1 MKLSGRD
8 AARFAAKPDL
18 SLCGVLIYGEDGV
31 EVAARRAKL
40 VNVALGKE
48 DGADMRLTR
57 LAAAEVRRDPASV
70 TDAVKARGF
79 FAGRQVVVVEDAGDG
94 TLPGL
99 QTALAEAT
107 PDDAFLVVTA
117 GILPARSK
125 LRKLFEAAKNAAA
138 APCYGDAPDRGAIS
152 DMLRE
157 AGARDVS
164 DDALRDLEALG
175 RALDAGAMRDL
186 ITRLALYSIDGAGPV
201 SPEDVA
207 ACAPRASDAELD
219 EALDA
224 VADGQAEAL
233 GPLLSRLEA
242 QGQSATGLVIAAS
255 RYFRQLHA
263 VAAVVEGGGAIDAA
277 VGSLRPPVFGP
288 RRDAL
293 MRRCRKWR
301 LGAVETA
308 LSILLETDDALRGGA
323 EAAGYAVLER
333 AFLKLALTARRL

>member
-18 SLCGVLIYGEDGV
+18 SLSGVLIYGEDGV
-31 EVAARRAKL
+31 EVAGRRAKL
-40 VNVALGKE
+40 VNVVLGGE

-57 LAAAEVRRDPASV
+57 LAAADVRRDPASV
-70 TDAVKARGF
+70 TDAMKARGF
-79 FAGRQVVVVEDAGDG
+79 FAGRQVVMVEDAGDG

-99 QTALAEAT
+99 QAALSEAT
-107 PDDAFLVVTA
+107 PEDAFLVVTA
-117 GILPARSK
+117 GVLPARSK
-125 LRKLFEAAKNAAA
+125 LRKLFETAKNAAA
-138 APCYGDAPDRGAIS
+138 APCFGDAPDRGAIG

-157 AGARDVS
+157 AGARDVA
-164 DDALRDLEALG
+164 DDAMRDLEALG

-186 ITRLALYSIDGAGPV
+186 ITRLALYSMDGDGPV
-201 SPEDVA
+201 SSADVA
-207 ACAPRASDAELD
+207 ACAPRASDAELN

-224 VADGQAEAL
+224 VADGRAEAL
-233 GPLLSRLEA
+233 GPLLARLEA

-263 VAAVVEGGGAIDAA
+263 VAAVTEGGGSIDAA
-277 VGSLRPPVFGP
+277 VGALRPPVFGS

-293 MRRCRKWR
+293 IRRCRTWR
-301 LGAVETA
+301 LDPAESA
-308 LSILLETDDALRGGA
+308 LSLLLETDDALRGGA

-333 AFLKLALTARRL
+333 AFLKLALTAQRL